1 MCKNQHKI
9 CLNSASDKEGAQFDK
24 HTGWSGFF
32 SVIKPTRLKSWTS
45 VKVNTGRF
53 AKGDKT
59 NRLENINIYF
69 QTLVT
74 TFPETNTNKEQSQ
87 KWYLQDGKRHLI
99 IYRIFELLFYD
110 FF

>member
-9 CLNSASDKEGAQFDK
+9 CLNSASDKGTQFDK
-24 HTGWSGFF
+24 HTGWSWFF

-74 TFPETNTNKEQSQ
+74 TFPETNTSKEQSQ
-87 KWYLQDGKRHLI
+87 KWYLQDDKRHLI
-99 IYRIFELLFYD
+99 IYRIFELLVYD